1 MKGIDVS
8 RWQGSIN
15 WNAVR
20 YAGIEFAIIKAG
32 GSDYGFYKDPYF
44 EANYSGAKAAGIHV
58 GTYYFVGPGCTSAA
72 DGKADAERF
81 IAQLVGKQFDFPVYI
96 DFEAPNAA
104 NRAGNT
110 DACIAFCETMEA
122 AGYYVGIYASD
133 YSGFKDK
140 LDKKRLLPYTW
151 WVAHYGASK
160 PDYATENAG
169 VFQYSS
175 SGSVAGIRGR
185 VDMNECYA
193 DYSKTIIAGGY
204 NGYVKGQKAAPA
216 AKPAAQPAHQSAA
229 APAKKLA
236 KPKITIPVE
245 KQGVYRLYNPNSGEH
260 VFTAEQKEAQN
271 LADAGWTYE
280 GIGWHETGN
289 IKIYRMYANNE
300 HVYLKA
306 NDEYA
311 GLDIAGW
318 KGEKVAFLASDK
330 PGDGLYP
337 VFRLYNKTG
346 GHHMYTI
353 SENERDTLVKA
364 GWKLEGIAFYEHK

>member
-32 GSDYGFYKDPYF
+32 GSDYGFYQDPYF

-58 GTYYFVGPGCTSAA
+58 GAYYFVGPGCTSAA

-185 VDMNECYA
+185 VDMNEGYA

-204 NGYVKGQKAAPA
+204 NGYVKGQKAVPA

-229 APAKKLA
+229 APATAGFAVGDMVKPIQLVDYNGNKLTSYNSTYQISELNGDRA
-236 KPKITIPVE
+236 VLTAAGQVWAAMRISNLTKVGGSAPAPTPAASSQIHVGDRVRVTNAVTYNGQNFKCWYSTYTVMELRGDRAVI
-245 KQGVYRLYNPNSGEH
+245 GVNGQ
-260 VFTAEQKEAQN
+260 VTAAIN
-271 LADAGWTYE
+271 VR
-280 GIGWHETGN
+280 N
-289 IKIYRMYANNE
+289 IK
-300 HVYLKA
+300 
-306 NDEYA
+306 
-311 GLDIAGW
+311 
-318 KGEKVAFLASDK
+318 KV
-330 PGDGLYP
+330 
-337 VFRLYNKTG
+337 
-346 GHHMYTI
+346 
-353 SENERDTLVKA
+353 
-364 GWKLEGIAFYEHK
+364 